1 MAKKDRRKK
10 IMMVSEGVDKK
21 GRPTKTTYYTTKGDT
36 QEKLALSKYDPAA
49 YDKETDRYGLHVKF
63 NEKKLPK

>member
-10 IMMVSEGVDKK
+10 IMMVSEGVDQK
-21 GRPTKTTYYTTKGDT
+21 GRPTKSVYYTTKGDM
-36 QEKLALSKYDPAA
+36 QEKLKLRKFDPIAFNS
-49 YDKETDRYGLHVKF
+49 ETGRPGMHVVY

>member
-10 IMMVSEGVDKK
+10 IMMLSEGVDQK
-21 GRPTKTTYYTTKGDT
+21 GRPTKTAYYTTKGDT
-36 QEKLALSKYDPAA
+36 QEKLKLTKFDPAA
-49 YDKETDRYGLHVKF
+49 FNAETGRLGKHVDF

>member
-10 IMMVSEGVDKK
+10 IMMVSEGVNQK
-21 GRPTKTTYYTTKGDT
+21 GYATKTAYYTTKGDT
-36 QEKLALSKYDPAA
+36 QEKLTLVKFDPAA
-49 YDKETDRYGLHVKF
+49 FNKETDRFGLHVKF

>member
-10 IMMVSEGVDKK
+10 IMMVSEGVDQK
-21 GRPTKTTYYTTKGDT
+21 GRPTKTAYYTSKGDT
-36 QEKLALSKYDPAA
+36 QEKLKLKKFDPAA
-49 YDKETDRYGLHVKF
+49 YNTETERFGMHVDF